1 MDCYNC
7 TPSESSLEFARR
19 KKPESNN
26 GCGCGRMANTCESP
40 SYALEGSALYN
51 WEQIHGK
58 LATTVTTVLNE
69 NGHWVQVIEKKP
81 CPIKSKGHKHGCCA
95 LVYRANR

>member
-1 MDCYNC
+1 MSCYSC
-7 TPSESSLEFARR
+7 TPSESSLEFTRR

-26 GCGCGRMANTCESP
+26 GCGCGRAANTCDTP

-58 LATTVTTVLNE
+58 LVTNIRMELNSE
-69 NGHWVQVIEKKP
+69 GRWIQVIEKKP
-81 CPIKSKGHKHGCCA
+81 CPLENKTKSHGCC
-95 LVYRANR
+95 LFTYRTK